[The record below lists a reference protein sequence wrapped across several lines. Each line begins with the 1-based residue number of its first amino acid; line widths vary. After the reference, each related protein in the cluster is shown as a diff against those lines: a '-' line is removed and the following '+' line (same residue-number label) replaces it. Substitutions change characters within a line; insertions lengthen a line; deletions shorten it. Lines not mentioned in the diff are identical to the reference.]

1 MDTLLQTLA
10 SQGPLVAMLLFF
22 LLGFVKRWW
31 VLGWT
36 YDEKAKSHDEYK
48 ALALKLLNVAERAVD
63 R

>member
-1 MDTLLQTLA
+1 MQTLQ

-22 LLGFVKRWW
+22 LWGFVKKWW
-31 VLGWT
+31 VFGWT

-48 ALALKLLNVAERAVD
+48 ALALKLAGVAERMAD